1 LNNLQIQGKACNLG
15 SYFIQL
21 ETLSKIRNLESI
33 VEPIINT
40 MTSIYE
46 AILKD
51 HPASTQ
57 DPVVKLVLG
66 EQINKEKEL
75 ARAEGEARGEA
86 CGEAKGK
93 AEAIA
98 DLLCSGLLSP
108 EQIAQSLRVPLAKV
122 LEIRDGLD

>member
-1 LNNLQIQGKACNLG
+1 MG